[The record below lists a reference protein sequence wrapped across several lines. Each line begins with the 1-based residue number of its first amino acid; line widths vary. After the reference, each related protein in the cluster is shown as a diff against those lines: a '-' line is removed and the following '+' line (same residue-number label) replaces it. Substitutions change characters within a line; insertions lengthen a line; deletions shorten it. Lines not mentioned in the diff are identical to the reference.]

1 VKNYENIISAED
13 VLNDWKKSKGKVA
26 KLSADKQNALLD
38 KILIHCKGN
47 TWTDDQLDNVSA
59 FAKSV
64 SQEMTIAFFNKVMET
79 NSLQN
84 IRGLHKRIGAEIIK
98 NIAAASAVKK

>member
-1 VKNYENIISAED
+1 VRRWSVNLAFLPINGVD
-13 VLNDWKKSKGKVA
+13 
-26 KLSADKQNALLD
+26 
-38 KILIHCKGN
+38 GN
-47 TWTDDQLDNVSA
+47 TPNRASMNGFEAAA

-64 SQEMTIAFFNKVMET
+64 SQEMTISFFNKVMET

>member
-1 VKNYENIISAED
+1 
-13 VLNDWKKSKGKVA
+13 
-26 KLSADKQNALLD
+26 
-38 KILIHCKGN
+38 
-47 TWTDDQLDNVSA
+47 
-59 FAKSV
+59 
-64 SQEMTIAFFNKVMET
+64 MTIAFFNKVMET